1 MDIENFKIFLNIFQK
16 FGKNFQKIFQKIFK
30 NFLKIVLNLV
40 KLLKTSKKFITNFTD
55 LLEILRNLQNK
66 DMKN

>member
-1 MDIENFKIFLNIFQK
+1 MNIFQK

-30 NFLKIVLNLV
+30 NLKKIVLNLV
-40 KLLKTSKKFITNFTD
+40 KLLKTSKKNFITNFTD

-66 DMKN
+66 DMKI